1 VVEAVRNLGKGVEN
15 LGKDLGKEAGETAGE
30 SVNKVTKGLGG
41 LLGK

>member
-1 VVEAVRNLGKGVEN
+1 VEN